1 MVDPVARAGRGLAAR
16 VPALVLLVLALAYG
30 FEASRIPYAFASDP
44 LGPRAFPLGL
54 SAVLALLAIA
64 WAIRPGRA
72 EPWPRGTS
80 LLEVVALVALA
91 FLTAW
96 LFDRAGFLIA
106 MALFCAGVAAM
117 FRATLA
123 QAIAAGIGQAVL
135 WWVVFTKGLRI
146 ALPAGS
152 WFTGS

>member
-1 MVDPVARAGRGLAAR
+1 
-16 VPALVLLVLALAYG
+16 LL
-30 FEASRIPYAFASDP
+30 F
-44 LGPRAFPLGL
+44 
-54 SAVLALLAIA
+54 
-64 WAIRPGRA
+64 
-72 EPWPRGTS
+72 
-80 LLEVVALVALA
+80 EVVGLVALA

-117 FRATLA
+117 FRATLV
-123 QAIAAGIGQAVL
+123 QAIAGGIGQAVL

-146 ALPAGS
+146 PLPTGS

>member
-1 MVDPVARAGRGLAAR
+1 VPRAAGESGFLPRL
-16 VPALVLLVLALAYG
+16 PALVLLVLALAYA
-30 FEASRIPYAFASDP
+30 FEAARIEYAFASDP

-54 SAVLALLAIA
+54 SAVLVVLAIA

-72 EPWPRGTS
+72 EPWPQGA
-80 LLEVVALVALA
+80 LLFEVVGLVALA
-91 FLTAW
+91 FLAAW

-106 MALFCAGVAAM
+106 TGLFCAGVAAM

-123 QAIAAGIGQAVL
+123 QAIATGVGQALL
-135 WWVVFTKGLRI
+135 WWLVFTKGLRVP
-146 ALPAGS
+146 LPTGS